1 MEALIASLSLR
12 AEPTDDAPMLGAD
25 TSGFTLV
32 MDTLADDGGGLGR
45 ATAWAALDGGVSVT
59 FQRGAAGEYPFD
71 SAEHLR
77 ETFAGEDAER
87 LEDVEISGQSAER
100 WRFTLVLADGS
111 ECPAEA
117 VLLPG
122 EEFSYAA
129 VFGLTGGETPENA
142 AMLEAPARFAGA
154 FLNGGGR
161 MQISSVSVWG
171 DSIGKCVVFDEAR
184 GRYAICKDNYASHL
198 KAGGVTVENHSV
210 MGYTVCQ
217 AQLAEKDMRPGG
229 VAAIEFGGNDCDL
242 DWKAVSENPD
252 IYHEARTP
260 IGVFRD
266 RLAEMVKKARAVR
279 HARRAGGAAAHRR
292 GKVLRLGVEKPQSQ
306 GDPQV
311 SGRRAAHLPLAGALR
326 AGGGGN
332 RQQN

>member
-1 MEALIASLSLR
+1 MRRLLCALLALLLLGGAAGAEAERLWLHGDFETVETDGYRLQNGFYEYEKIAHRGEISLYAVGYEAESGYALLTPEEAGGDLTYERMEDANLGKVLARRWRYTDAGSRWDLLIAETEEFFFSIMIAVPETGAERLDEEVEALIASLSLR

-45 ATAWAALDGGVSVT
+45 ATAWAAADGGVSVT

-87 LEDVEISGQSAER
+87 LEDVYISGRSAER
-100 WRFTLVLADGS
+100 WRFTLALADGS

-142 AMLEAPARFAGA
+142 AMLER
-154 FLNGGGR
+154 LL
-161 MQISSVSVWG
+161 
-171 DSIGKCVVFDEAR
+171 DS
-184 GRYAICKDNYASHL
+184 
-198 KAGGVTVENHSV
+198 
-210 MGYTVCQ
+210 
-217 AQLAEKDMRPGG
+217 LA
-229 VAAIEFGGNDCDL
+229 L
-242 DWKAVSENPD
+242 S
-252 IYHEARTP
+252 
-260 IGVFRD
+260 
-266 RLAEMVKKARAVR
+266 
-279 HARRAGGAAAHRR
+279 
-292 GKVLRLGVEKPQSQ
+292 
-306 GDPQV
+306 
-311 SGRRAAHLPLAGALR
+311 
-326 AGGGGN
+326 
-332 RQQN
+332 

>member
-1 MEALIASLSLR
+1 MRRLLCALLALLLLLGGAAAEAEGLLWLHGDFETVETDGYRLQNGFYEYEKIAHKGDISLYAVGYEAESGYALLTPEEAGGDLTYERMEDANLGKVLARRWRYTDAGSRWDLLIAETEEFFFSIMIAVPETGAERLDEEVEALIASLSLR
-12 AEPTDDAPMLGAD
+12 AEPTDDTPMLGAD

-45 ATAWAALDGGVSVT
+45 VTAWAAADGGVSVT

-87 LEDVEISGQSAER
+87 LEDVYISGRSAER

-142 AMLEAPARFAGA
+142 AMLER
-154 FLNGGGR
+154 LL
-161 MQISSVSVWG
+161 
-171 DSIGKCVVFDEAR
+171 DS
-184 GRYAICKDNYASHL
+184 
-198 KAGGVTVENHSV
+198 
-210 MGYTVCQ
+210 
-217 AQLAEKDMRPGG
+217 LA
-229 VAAIEFGGNDCDL
+229 L
-242 DWKAVSENPD
+242 S
-252 IYHEARTP
+252 
-260 IGVFRD
+260 
-266 RLAEMVKKARAVR
+266 
-279 HARRAGGAAAHRR
+279 
-292 GKVLRLGVEKPQSQ
+292 
-306 GDPQV
+306 
-311 SGRRAAHLPLAGALR
+311 
-326 AGGGGN
+326 
-332 RQQN
+332 

>member
-1 MEALIASLSLR
+1 MRRLLCALFALLLLGGAAGAEAERLWLHGDFETVETDGYRLQNGFYEYEKIAHRGEISLYAVGYEAESGYALLTPEEAGGDLTYERMEDANLGKVLARRWRYTDAGSRWDLLIAETEEFFFSIMIAVPETGAERLDEEVEALIASLSLR

-45 ATAWAALDGGVSVT
+45 VTAWAAADGGVSVT

-87 LEDVEISGQSAER
+87 LEDVYISGRSAER
-100 WRFTLVLADGS
+100 WRFTLALADGS

-142 AMLEAPARFAGA
+142 AMLER
-154 FLNGGGR
+154 LL
-161 MQISSVSVWG
+161 
-171 DSIGKCVVFDEAR
+171 DS
-184 GRYAICKDNYASHL
+184 
-198 KAGGVTVENHSV
+198 
-210 MGYTVCQ
+210 
-217 AQLAEKDMRPGG
+217 LA
-229 VAAIEFGGNDCDL
+229 L
-242 DWKAVSENPD
+242 S
-252 IYHEARTP
+252 
-260 IGVFRD
+260 
-266 RLAEMVKKARAVR
+266 
-279 HARRAGGAAAHRR
+279 
-292 GKVLRLGVEKPQSQ
+292 
-306 GDPQV
+306 
-311 SGRRAAHLPLAGALR
+311 
-326 AGGGGN
+326 
-332 RQQN
+332 

>member
-1 MEALIASLSLR
+1 MRRLLCALLALLLLFGGAMAEEEGLLWLHGEFETVETDGYRLQNGFYEYEKIAHRGEISLYAVGYEAESGYALLTPEEAGGDLTYERKEDIDLGKARARRWRYTDAGSRWDFLAAEAGGFFFSIMIAVPEESAEALEEEVEALLSSLFLDV
-12 AEPTDDAPMLGAD
+12 EDTDDAPMLGAD

-45 ATAWAALDGGVSVT
+45 VTAWAAADGGVSVT

-87 LEDVEISGQSAER
+87 LEDVYISGKSAER

-142 AMLEAPARFAGA
+142 AMLER
-154 FLNGGGR
+154 LL
-161 MQISSVSVWG
+161 
-171 DSIGKCVVFDEAR
+171 DS
-184 GRYAICKDNYASHL
+184 
-198 KAGGVTVENHSV
+198 
-210 MGYTVCQ
+210 
-217 AQLAEKDMRPGG
+217 LA
-229 VAAIEFGGNDCDL
+229 L
-242 DWKAVSENPD
+242 S
-252 IYHEARTP
+252 
-260 IGVFRD
+260 
-266 RLAEMVKKARAVR
+266 
-279 HARRAGGAAAHRR
+279 
-292 GKVLRLGVEKPQSQ
+292 
-306 GDPQV
+306 
-311 SGRRAAHLPLAGALR
+311 
-326 AGGGGN
+326 
-332 RQQN
+332 

>member
-1 MEALIASLSLR
+1 MRRLLCALLALLLLLGGAAAEAEGLLWLHGDFETVETDGYRLQNGFYEYEKIAHRGEISLYAVGYEVESGYALLTPEEAGGDLTYERMEDANLGKVLARRWRYTDAGSRWDLLIAETEEFFFSIMIAVPETGAERLDEEVEALIASLSLR

-45 ATAWAALDGGVSVT
+45 ATAWAAADGGVSVT

-87 LEDVEISGQSAER
+87 LEDVYISGQSAER

-142 AMLEAPARFAGA
+142 AMLER
-154 FLNGGGR
+154 LL
-161 MQISSVSVWG
+161 
-171 DSIGKCVVFDEAR
+171 DS
-184 GRYAICKDNYASHL
+184 
-198 KAGGVTVENHSV
+198 
-210 MGYTVCQ
+210 
-217 AQLAEKDMRPGG
+217 LA
-229 VAAIEFGGNDCDL
+229 L
-242 DWKAVSENPD
+242 S
-252 IYHEARTP
+252 
-260 IGVFRD
+260 
-266 RLAEMVKKARAVR
+266 
-279 HARRAGGAAAHRR
+279 
-292 GKVLRLGVEKPQSQ
+292 
-306 GDPQV
+306 
-311 SGRRAAHLPLAGALR
+311 
-326 AGGGGN
+326 
-332 RQQN
+332 

>member
-1 MEALIASLSLR
+1 MRRLLCALLALLLLGGAAGAEAERLWLHGDFETVETDGYRLQNGFYEYEKIAHRGEISLYAVGYEAESGYALLTPEEAGGDLTYERMEDANLGKVLARRWRYTDAGSRWDLLIAETEEFFFSIMIAVPETGAERLDEEVEALIASLSLR

-45 ATAWAALDGGVSVT
+45 VTAWAAADGGVSVT

-87 LEDVEISGQSAER
+87 LEDVYISGQSAER

-142 AMLEAPARFAGA
+142 AMLER
-154 FLNGGGR
+154 LL
-161 MQISSVSVWG
+161 
-171 DSIGKCVVFDEAR
+171 DS
-184 GRYAICKDNYASHL
+184 
-198 KAGGVTVENHSV
+198 
-210 MGYTVCQ
+210 
-217 AQLAEKDMRPGG
+217 LA
-229 VAAIEFGGNDCDL
+229 L
-242 DWKAVSENPD
+242 S
-252 IYHEARTP
+252 
-260 IGVFRD
+260 
-266 RLAEMVKKARAVR
+266 
-279 HARRAGGAAAHRR
+279 
-292 GKVLRLGVEKPQSQ
+292 
-306 GDPQV
+306 
-311 SGRRAAHLPLAGALR
+311 
-326 AGGGGN
+326 
-332 RQQN
+332 

>member
-1 MEALIASLSLR
+1 MRRLLCALLALLLLGGAAGAEAERLWLHGDFETVETDGYRLQNGFYEYEKIAHRGEISLYAVGYEAESGYALLTPEDAGGDLTYERMEDANLGKALARHWRYTDAGSRWDLLIAETEEFFFSIMIAVPETGAERLDEEVEALIASLSLR

-45 ATAWAALDGGVSVT
+45 ATAWAAADGGVSVT

-87 LEDVEISGQSAER
+87 LEDVYISGKSAER
-100 WRFTLVLADGS
+100 WRFTLALADGS

-142 AMLEAPARFAGA
+142 AMLER
-154 FLNGGGR
+154 LL
-161 MQISSVSVWG
+161 
-171 DSIGKCVVFDEAR
+171 DS
-184 GRYAICKDNYASHL
+184 
-198 KAGGVTVENHSV
+198 
-210 MGYTVCQ
+210 
-217 AQLAEKDMRPGG
+217 LA
-229 VAAIEFGGNDCDL
+229 L
-242 DWKAVSENPD
+242 S
-252 IYHEARTP
+252 
-260 IGVFRD
+260 
-266 RLAEMVKKARAVR
+266 
-279 HARRAGGAAAHRR
+279 
-292 GKVLRLGVEKPQSQ
+292 
-306 GDPQV
+306 
-311 SGRRAAHLPLAGALR
+311 
-326 AGGGGN
+326 
-332 RQQN
+332 

>member
-1 MEALIASLSLR
+1 
-12 AEPTDDAPMLGAD
+12 MLGAD

-45 ATAWAALDGGVSVT
+45 ATAWAAADGGVSVT

-87 LEDVEISGQSAER
+87 LEDVYISGRSAER

-142 AMLEAPARFAGA
+142 AMLER
-154 FLNGGGR
+154 LL
-161 MQISSVSVWG
+161 
-171 DSIGKCVVFDEAR
+171 DS
-184 GRYAICKDNYASHL
+184 
-198 KAGGVTVENHSV
+198 
-210 MGYTVCQ
+210 
-217 AQLAEKDMRPGG
+217 LA
-229 VAAIEFGGNDCDL
+229 L
-242 DWKAVSENPD
+242 S
-252 IYHEARTP
+252 
-260 IGVFRD
+260 
-266 RLAEMVKKARAVR
+266 
-279 HARRAGGAAAHRR
+279 
-292 GKVLRLGVEKPQSQ
+292 
-306 GDPQV
+306 
-311 SGRRAAHLPLAGALR
+311 
-326 AGGGGN
+326 
-332 RQQN
+332 

>member
-1 MEALIASLSLR
+1 MRRLLCALLALLLLGGAAGAEAERLWLHGDFETVETDGYRLQNGFYEYEKIAHKGEISLYAVGYEAESGYALLTPEEAGGDLTYERMEDANLGKVLARRWRYTDAGSRWDLLIAETEEFFFSIMIAVPETGAERLDEEVEALIASLSLR

-45 ATAWAALDGGVSVT
+45 ATAWAAADGGVSVT

-87 LEDVEISGQSAER
+87 LEDVYISGQSAER

-142 AMLEAPARFAGA
+142 AMLER
-154 FLNGGGR
+154 LL
-161 MQISSVSVWG
+161 
-171 DSIGKCVVFDEAR
+171 DS
-184 GRYAICKDNYASHL
+184 
-198 KAGGVTVENHSV
+198 
-210 MGYTVCQ
+210 
-217 AQLAEKDMRPGG
+217 LA
-229 VAAIEFGGNDCDL
+229 L
-242 DWKAVSENPD
+242 S
-252 IYHEARTP
+252 
-260 IGVFRD
+260 
-266 RLAEMVKKARAVR
+266 
-279 HARRAGGAAAHRR
+279 
-292 GKVLRLGVEKPQSQ
+292 
-306 GDPQV
+306 
-311 SGRRAAHLPLAGALR
+311 
-326 AGGGGN
+326 
-332 RQQN
+332 